1 MNSRQMTHTREP
13 AVGAHGQERAQF
25 MNPIVRLISHAPNHA
40 IFSNQVGHHGAHQ
53 EPEAG
58 LLLRLF
64 PQQSQ

>member
-1 MNSRQMTHTREP
+1 
-13 AVGAHGQERAQF
+13 